1 MESDKK
7 MRIISGSLKG
17 KTFNF
22 LKNKKT
28 RPLKDSVKENIFNI
42 LTHSN
47 LIKTKIESSSILDLY
62 SGIGSFGIECIS
74 RGAQK
79 VTFVEQ
85 DEITSNVLKENLN
98 KLSIINKSKIYNSNI
113 ESFLIKQFKN
123 KFDIFFL
130 DPPFADLKFIN
141 NLILIKKNKIFKKN
155 HIVIVHREKKTQD
168 NFKNLLDVITIK
180 LYGRSKIIFGIIN

>member
-168 NFKNLLDVITIK
+168 NFKNLLDVITINVWTP
-180 LYGRSKIIFGIIN
+180 KIIFGIIN